1 MSNKRVWINSATEN
15 LINQGM
21 TTTQALLE
29 LKRITT
35 LRIQM
40 AEGNDA
46 IIDSLLADL
55 DLIEDL
61 IKLYPSCP

>member
-1 MSNKRVWINSATEN
+1 MSNKRVWINAATEN